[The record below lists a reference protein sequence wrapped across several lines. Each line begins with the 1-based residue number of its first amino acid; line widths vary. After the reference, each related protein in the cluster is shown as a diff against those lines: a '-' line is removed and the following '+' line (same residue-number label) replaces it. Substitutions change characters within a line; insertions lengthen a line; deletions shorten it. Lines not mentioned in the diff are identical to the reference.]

1 MWFLYR
7 PRPSLCYNVTML
19 DQLTIESF
27 QPHVGSTFWAE
38 FPNGAKVELRLTG
51 AAKVMES
58 EAARLDRH
66 PFSLYF
72 IGPRSYQLQQ
82 HIYHITHEQL
92 GALDIFIVPV
102 GQDADTYQYE
112 AVFA

>member
-1 MWFLYR
+1 
-7 PRPSLCYNVTML
+7 ML
-19 DQLTIESF
+19 DQLTIDTF
-27 QPHVGSTFWAE
+27 QPHVGTSFWAE
-38 FPNGAKVELRLTG
+38 FPNGAKVELRLVS

-72 IGPRSYQLQQ
+72 VGPKSYQLQQ
-82 HIYHITHEQL
+82 HIYHVTHEQL
-92 GALDIFIVPV
+92 GAMDIFLVPV
-102 GQDADTYQYE
+102 GQDAQTYQYE